1 VKELIFLCFKLVCK
15 DIFRFFAMQIY
26 FKKYSMSHKAGFVS
40 IIGKPN
46 VGKSTLMNA
55 LVGEKLSII
64 TPKAQTTRHRI
75 LGIVNEENYQI
86 VFSDTPGIIKPRY
99 GLQDSMMNFVKG
111 ALSDADL
118 ILFVTDV
125 NEQHD
130 ENDVLEKIINSTIPM
145 IVLINKIDGATQEQ
159 VDEKQA
165 YWQELLKPMHIYAI
179 SALHKYNLDGI
190 LEKVLE
196 NLPEHPAYYDKE
208 ELTDK
213 TQRFFVSEIIREK
226 IFNNYQK
233 EIPYST
239 EVVITAFKEE
249 EKIIRISAEI
259 IVERDSQKNILI
271 GKGGAMLKKV
281 GTEARKDVERF
292 LNQKVFLETFVKVIP
307 DWRSKKNYL
316 KSFGYE
322 N

>member
-1 VKELIFLCFKLVCK
+1 
-15 DIFRFFAMQIY
+15 
-26 FKKYSMSHKAGFVS
+26 MSHKAGFVS

-75 LGIVNEENYQI
+75 LGIVNEESYQI

-99 GLQDSMMNFVKG
+99 GLQDSMMSSVKG
-111 ALSDADL
+111 ALTDADL
-118 ILFVTDV
+118 ILFVTDI

-130 ENDVLEKIINSTIPM
+130 EEDVLEKIINTTIPM
-145 IVLINKIDGATQEQ
+145 IVLINKIDNATQEQ
-159 VDEKQA
+159 VDEKSA
-165 YWQELLKPMHIYAI
+165 YWQEKLNPKHIFAI
-179 SALHKYNLDGI
+179 SALHQYNLDGI
-190 LEKVLE
+190 LSMVLDY
-196 NLPEHPAYYDKE
+196 LPEHAPFYDKE
-208 ELTDK
+208 DLTDRS
-213 TQRFFVSEIIREK
+213 QRFFISEIIREK
-226 IFNNYQK
+226 IFFNYKK

-239 EVVITAFKEE
+239 EVIITAFKEE
-249 EKIIRISAEI
+249 QSKNGPMVHITAEI
-259 IVERDSQKNILI
+259 VVERDSQKNILI
-271 GKGGAMLKKV
+271 GTGGTMLKKV
-281 GTEARKDVERF
+281 GMEARKDIEKF
-292 LNQKVFLETFVKVIP
+292 LDQKVFLETFVKVIP